1 MEDTGCVFIS
11 RLTSPDKKR
20 ARSALLPCPVMGFV
34 PHLCPPPED
43 SPRGFLLCLV
53 NLGGSCQA
61 FDLSKDW
68 LDSMSP
74 VLP

>member
-43 SPRGFLLCLV
+43 SPGFSVVSCD
-53 NLGGSCQA
+53 LGG
-61 FDLSKDW
+61 K
-68 LDSMSP
+68 
-74 VLP
+74 LPSI